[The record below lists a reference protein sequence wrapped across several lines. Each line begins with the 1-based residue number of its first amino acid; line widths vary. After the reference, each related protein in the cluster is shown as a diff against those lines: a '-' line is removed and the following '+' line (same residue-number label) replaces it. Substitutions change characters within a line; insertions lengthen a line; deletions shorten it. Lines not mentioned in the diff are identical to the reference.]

1 MKKNSSP
8 KFGSAIPEVRN
19 FITKY
24 GCRLKDNPPYVLLG
38 QYNSKAIGPVMG
50 ILAAADNEFHAYL
63 LRREFRKNGHCTIER
78 TEYHPGEPTFSIE
91 TYKRKMREKMKRD
104 KIKMEQQKEAE

>member
-1 MKKNSSP
+1 MKKNSST
-8 KFGSAIPEVRN
+8 KFGSAIPEVRS

-24 GCRLKDNPPYVLLG
+24 GCRLRDNPPYVLLG

-63 LRREFRKNGHCTIER
+63 LRREFRKNGHCNIER
-78 TEYHPGEPTFSIE
+78 TEYHSGKPTFSIE
-91 TYKRKMREKMKRD
+91 TYKRKMREKMK
-104 KIKMEQQKEAE
+104 MEQQKKEAE